1 MERKR
6 YLFVSYTI
14 AKDGFTRTGDT
25 CFRFSDEEKV
35 TFKEIR
41 EHILKLA
48 EKSGMDT
55 DGACPAIIGLQ
66 VLDEDIA
73 KMLYELE

>member
-1 MERKR
+1 MDKKR
-6 YLFVSYTI
+6 YLFVSYMI
-14 AKDGFTRTGDT
+14 AKGGTTRTGDT
-25 CFRFSDEEKV
+25 CFEFSGEKKV
-35 TFKEIR
+35 TFREIR
-41 EHILKLA
+41 KHIVELA

-73 KMLYELE
+73 KMLYDF